1 MPQTKVSVKNAAN
14 ASHST
19 GSEPWNVVVPFT
31 VATMPSMRIKD
42 DRRKNTSSRR
52 SFSGNNKR
60 NPHAPVG
67 NRIPMP
73 IANIQATVEKSYPG
87 SAYITCMSR

>member
-42 DRRKNTSSRR
+42 DRRKSTSSRR
-52 SFSGNNKR
+52 SFSGNNIR

-67 NRIPMP
+67 IIIPINP
-73 IANIQATVEKSYPG
+73 AHAHAIIAKSTPG
-87 SAYITCMSR
+87 KA